1 MQVEQSGGEME
12 LFDLS
17 TLVADRRASREGE
30 ARRERLWR
38 RRRRP
43 EPMVETPLAP
53 AFKQARVVEGPAK

>member
-1 MQVEQSGGEME
+1 ME
-12 LFDLS
+12 LFNLS

-38 RRRRP
+38 RKRRP
-43 EPMVETPLAP
+43 EPTVENTLAT